1 MEGAGRGQSQGNRA
15 GAEGDVEF
23 RAVKTPPSIPEERSC
38 RGVGVRGS
46 FNGAR
51 GLGPAC
57 GGPWKTRY
65 RNSK

>member
-15 GAEGDVEF
+15 GAEGDAV
-23 RAVKTPPSIPEERSC
+23 RAVKTPPSIPKERSC
-38 RGVGVRGS
+38 RRVGVGGS

-57 GGPWKTRY
+57 REP
-65 RNSK
+65 